1 MLIVRDHP
9 LAAITAAGVSIWLD
23 DLSRELLAGGRLE
36 ALVADRGVVG
46 VTTNPTIFAT
56 ALERG
61 ERYTPQIR
69 ELAANGTSV
78 EDTVFAITT
87 DDVRA
92 ACRVLRPLY
101 DRTDG
106 VDGRVSLDVDPG
118 LAHDAEATIARA
130 RELWAAVGEPNL
142 LVRIPATADGL
153 AAITA
158 VIAEGISVDVTLIFS
173 LERYRD
179 VIDAYHTGLET
190 AAFNEY
196 DVSAIHSVASFFV
209 SRVDSAID
217 ARLDAVGTGRAI
229 AAKGKAGIANA
240 RLAHEIHA
248 ESLASPRWRRLAAAG
263 ARPQRLLWAST
274 GVKNPDYPDTMYVS
288 GLAIPGTANTM
299 PGATLEAFADHG
311 TVPILVL
318 EEIYGPAQDVLGEIS
333 ELGVDYR
340 EVTDELERQGV
351 RKFAAGWDELAGTV
365 RARLGRGLAEHR
377 SSKR

>member
-1 MLIVRDHP
+1 MLIAHDHP
-9 LAAITAAGVSIWLD
+9 LADLTAAGVSIWLD

-46 VTTNPTIFAT
+46 ITTNPTIFAS

-61 ERYTPQIR
+61 ERYTPRLR
-69 ELAANGTSV
+69 ELAATGASV
-78 EDTVFAITT
+78 EDMVFAITT

-92 ACRVLRPLY
+92 ACRVLRPVY

-106 VDGRVSLDVDPG
+106 ADGRVSLEVDPG

-130 RELWAAVGEPNL
+130 RELWAAVDEPNL
-142 LVRIPATADGL
+142 LIKIPATTDGL
-153 AAITA
+153 GAITA
-158 VIAEGISVDVTLIFS
+158 VIAEGISVNVTLIFS

-209 SRVDSAID
+209 SRVDTAVD
-217 ARLDAVGTGRAI
+217 ARLDAIGTDRAL
-229 AAKGKAGIANA
+229 AVKGKAGIANA
-240 RLAHEIHA
+240 RLAHEIHV
-248 ESLASPRWRRLAAAG
+248 ESLVSPRWRRLAAAG
-263 ARPQRLLWAST
+263 ARPQRPLWAST

-288 GLAIPGTANTM
+288 GLAIPGTVNTM

-311 TVPILVL
+311 TVPAIVL
-318 EEIYGPAQDVLGEIS
+318 EEVYGPAQDVLDEIA
-333 ELGVDYR
+333 ELGIDYR

-351 RKFAAGWDELAGTV
+351 RKFADSWDELADTV
-365 RARLGRGLAEHR
+365 RGQLDRGLTEKTA
-377 SSKR
+377 SKR